1 MIDDRTTNI
10 NNSWI
15 RTILKSEDGE
25 PQMDKPDLSM
35 YHALL
40 DTRSGELYPI
50 TVSPFRIGRK
60 GPENTEI
67 DLSIDDAL
75 ISHIHAHIFSENGQ
89 EYIVDDKSMN
99 GTFLNGKQLKEGE
112 PAPLYKND
120 DIRLANIKLIYL

>member
-40 DTRSGELYPI
+40 DTRNGELYPI
-50 TVSPFRIGRK
+50 TVSPFRIGRIGK
-60 GPENTEI
+60 TAARQYFYELRFLKAI
-67 DLSIDDAL
+67 DPAL
-75 ISHIHAHIFSENGQ
+75 QAVFSGLINFIAILGRSG
-89 EYIVDDKSMN
+89 YKVNITGSVIRRIKRI
-99 GTFLNGKQLKEGE
+99 TAVKQGL
-112 PAPLYKND
+112 
-120 DIRLANIKLIYL
+120 